1 MTMKFSPTLVAVA
14 AAGAVVGALAVGVAT
29 SGGDGPAVEA
39 RGGAAASP
47 GAGNPRGGRS
57 RGGGR
62 GGYAPVVSMAVAEQA
77 AVARTIDVIGR
88 ARALRS
94 VAITSEATGIVET
107 VNIAPGKRVSEGDL
121 LLQIVDDEQQVALNR
136 ARAEYPIAR
145 ENAERY
151 RNLESDAA
159 ASALEAEQ
167 AQTNYVSAQA
177 QLRAAEVA
185 VEQRRIVAPFDG
197 VAGLTDIEPGDYLRA
212 GDVVTTLDDT
222 SSIIVEFAVPQ
233 EAAAFVNVGQD
244 VRAAIT
250 SAANISYDGVITA
263 IDSRVDS
270 VSRTLRVE
278 AQVENDNSRLIPG
291 AVLAV
296 TTTAD
301 GEPAIA
307 VPGLAIQ
314 WDRSGAYVW
323 RRGRGDTAERAGVV
337 ILQRTDET
345 VLVEGELQLGD
356 AIVAEGADRVRAG
369 VPLPAGPAQRGGG
382 GVGAAGGMD

>member
-1 MTMKFSPTLVAVA
+1 MRVSPTLVAVA
-14 AAGAVVGALAVGVAT
+14 AAGALLGAVAT
-29 SGGDGPAVEA
+29 GLVLTGDGGTAADAGA
-39 RGGAAASP
+39 RNGSADAGGGRP
-47 GAGNPRGGRS
+47 GAGRRGR
-57 RGGGR
+57 R
-62 GGYAPVVSMAVAEQA
+62 GGYAPVVSLAAAEEA
-77 AVARTIDVIGR
+77 AIARTIDVIGS

-94 VAITSEATGIVET
+94 VAVTAEATGIVET
-107 VNIAPGKRVSEGDL
+107 VNIAPGQRVTEGDI
-121 LLQIVDDEQQVALNR
+121 LLQIVDDEQSVALSR
-136 ARAEYPIAR
+136 ARAEYPIAK

-151 RNLESDAA
+151 RNLETDEA

-167 AQTNYVSAQA
+167 AQTNYVTVQA

-185 VEQRRIVAPFDG
+185 VQQRRIVAPFDG

-233 EAAAFVNVGQD
+233 EAASFVDIGQQ
-244 VRAAIT
+244 VTAALT
-250 SAANISYDGVITA
+250 SAANIDYRGVITA

-278 AQVENDNSRLIPG
+278 AEVQNDQNRLIPG

-296 TTTAD
+296 STTAD
-301 GEPAIA
+301 GAPAIA

-323 RRGRGDTAERAGVV
+323 RRSADGAAERAGVV

-345 VLVEGELQLGD
+345 VLVEGDLSVGD
-356 AIVAEGADRVRAG
+356 TIVAEGADRVRVG
-369 VPLPAGPAQRGGG
+369 VPLPDEGGPQRRGRAI
-382 GVGAAGGMD
+382 GAAGME